1 MEATTPSVRGY
12 NPVMAE
18 MSYTIGTLARA
29 AGVPTSTVRFYER
42 RGILRPEGRSR
53 ANYRRYSDDSLQ
65 KLRLI
70 RCAQGIGLS
79 LKDARELLKLID
91 GERCPCDDVEQVVR
105 RRLADV
111 RARIRELRRWER
123 ALDKSLRTCCRGKE
137 TGVCET
143 IIRINRG
150 ACTPAAEFCST
161 CP

>member
-1 MEATTPSVRGY
+1 
-12 NPVMAE
+12 
-18 MSYTIGTLARA
+18 MSDPTYTIGTLARA
-29 AGVPTSTVRFYER
+29 AKVPVSTVRFYER

-70 RCAQGIGLS
+70 RCAQGIGLN

-91 GERCPCDDVEQVVR
+91 AERCPCGDVEQVVR
-105 RRLADV
+105 RRLSDV
-111 RARIRELRRWER
+111 RGRIKELRRWER
-123 ALDKSLRTCCRGKE
+123 ALERSLRVCCAGDE

-143 IIRINRG
+143 IVRLNRRG
-150 ACTPAAEFCST
+150 NSDPAEFCTT

>member
-1 MEATTPSVRGY
+1 MVELH
-12 NPVMAE
+12 VMPDA
-18 MSYTIGTLARA
+18 SYTIGALARA
-29 AGVPTSTVRFYER
+29 ANVPVSTVRFYER

-53 ANYRRYSDDSLQ
+53 ANYRRYSNDSLQ

-91 GERCPCDDVEQVVR
+91 SENCPCDDVEQVVR
-105 RRLADV
+105 RRLDDV
-111 RARIRELRRWER
+111 RARIKELRRWER
-123 ALDKSLRTCCRGKE
+123 ALDKSLRVCCGGKE

-143 IIRINRG
+143 IIRLNRG
-150 ACTPAAEFCST
+150 ACAPAEFCTT